1 MNIRRSMQKIS
12 IIILALALL
21 MAAALA
27 PGAIAEDRAAV
38 PSNPQRVVDLTGSG
52 DVLRIMDI
60 NVVGTT
66 NARSDDPTKLPSYLE
81 NTLAG
86 AKVLGNSYQAGYDIE
101 AIRALEPD
109 LILILPQHEAM
120 RKELEQIA
128 TTVTVN
134 LTRRSW
140 KSDMLSLGELF
151 GRRTAVATWLDNY
164 ASMSHALGE
173 NIKKAQGKEFRC
185 LALMISAGQMY
196 AFVDAGLGGV
206 LFSDLGLGKPKGMSD
221 RMGFNMTTISLEQ
234 LSMLEM
240 DYLFLVG
247 ADADRRELRG
257 QEQWLKLPVVQK
269 NRVKELPA
277 EPYLGMAYSCVGADA
292 LCKEIATMLHA
303 KSEG

>member
-1 MNIRRSMQKIS
+1 MRILS
-12 IIILALALL
+12 ILMALALL
-21 MAAALA
+21 LSAALV
-27 PGAIAEDRAAV
+27 PGALAEEDRAAV

-86 AKVLGNSYQAGYDIE
+86 AKVLGNSYQVSYDIE
-101 AIRALEPD
+101 AIRSLNPD
-109 LILILPQHEAM
+109 LILILPHHDAL
-120 RKELEQIA
+120 RKELQAIA
-128 TTVTVN
+128 TTVTVSLN
-134 LTRRSW
+134 RLSW

-173 NIKKAQGKEFRC
+173 NIKKAQGEEFRC
-185 LALMISAGQMY
+185 LPLMISAGQLY

-247 ADADRRELRG
+247 EDADRRELRG
-257 QEQWLKLPVVQK
+257 QEEWLKLPVVQK
-269 NRVKELPA
+269 NHVKELPA

-292 LCKEIATMLHA
+292 LCKEIAKMLHA